1 MSVATLAGTPT
12 IDKLDRSIAAAI
24 VEDYQD
30 LRGAAARDARIVG
43 VVNGFGTHHH
53 DATCRIGCMNACD
66 NSDYVVTLAYGIDGH
81 QAVYGV
87 YRGRFSLWAD

>member
-12 IDKLDRSIAAAI
+12 ADKLDRSIAAAI

-30 LRGAAARDARIVG
+30 MRGHAARDARIVG
-43 VVNGFGTHHH
+43 VVNGYGTHHH
-53 DATCRIGCMNACD
+53 DQGCKIGCLDACD
-66 NSDYVVTLAYGIDGH
+66 NSDYIVTLAYNGTET
-81 QAVYGV
+81 AVYGV